1 MSSRPDLYDLFR
13 PIGLTFAPLIIM
25 ALTSLLVVPGAFP
38 AGSATLQTGS
48 VADLLLKD
56 DFQQAEVLLA
66 KQPKTAE
73 TVALHGEIEFRK
85 GNFVDAEASYRDA
98 LKMDS
103 KNARAHFGLGKLA
116 MAKVKPKSALQ
127 EINKA
132 IELDAKEPLYRL
144 YASEAAGMD
153 KKYDEQRRH
162 LEEYLK
168 LNPKD
173 EDRLTEAK
181 AGLEMLKAFG
191 SEEVAVVH
199 APEKP
204 APIHFRKVLNLI
216 FTELMIEGK
225 GPYNFAI
232 DTGATQT
239 VISEKLASQIGLQS
253 ITSTVVFGI
262 GGAGKVDTKIY
273 KVKEL
278 SIGGIKVNNVPVGT
292 FNDPVISQLA
302 DGILGSS
309 IFSDFIIAVDY
320 RNDQMELTRK
330 RPAAT
335 TGTETVPVWYFSNLL
350 LMPME
355 VNGKHGNF
363 IVDTGAVTTV
373 LSHSMAAQLGV
384 NESTPGAKVDMG
396 IAGVGGFEG
405 VVLKI
410 PNVTFKTPKNSEVF
424 PQVVAIDLKQ
434 ISKMIGTEVSG
445 VVGFDFLS
453 DYKVTL
459 DYYAAEVMLG
469 K

>member
-1 MSSRPDLYDLFR
+1 MSSRPAFIL
-13 PIGLTFAPLIIM
+13 M
-25 ALTSLLVVPGAFP
+25 ALTSLLVVPGAFS
-38 AGSATLQTGS
+38 GRSATLQTGS
-48 VADLLLKD
+48 IQDLLLKD
-56 DFQQAEVLLA
+56 DIQQAEALLA

-73 TVALHGEIEFRK
+73 TVAFRGEIEFRK
-85 GNFVDAEASYRDA
+85 GNFADAEAAYKEA

-103 KNARAHFGLGKLA
+103 KTARAHFGIGKLD
-116 MAKVKPKSALQ
+116 MAKVKPKAALQ
-127 EINKA
+127 EINRA
-132 IELDAKEPLYRL
+132 IELDPKEPIYRL

-153 KKYDEQRRH
+153 KKYAEQRRQ

-173 EDRLTEAK
+173 EDHITEAK

-191 SEEVAVVH
+191 AEDVAAVH
-199 APEKP
+199 APDKP

-216 FTELMIEGK
+216 FTEIMIDGK
-225 GPYNFAI
+225 GPFNVAI

-239 VISEKLASQIGLQS
+239 VLSEKLVNQIGLQP

-278 SIGGIKVNNVPVGT
+278 SVGETKVTNVPVGT
-292 FNDPVISQLA
+292 FNDPLISQIA
-302 DGILGSS
+302 DGILASS
-309 IFSDFIIAVDY
+309 IFSDFIMTVNYPAS
-320 RNDQMELTRK
+320 QLELVRK
-330 RPAAT
+330 RPPAAP
-335 TGTETVPVWYFSNLL
+335 GTETIPVWYFSNLL

-373 LSHSMAAQLGV
+373 MSHSMAAQLGI
-384 NESTPGAKVDMG
+384 NENTPGAKVDLG

-410 PNVTFKTPKNSEVF
+410 PNVTFKTAKNSEVF

-445 VVGFDFLS
+445 VAGFDLLS